1 MELIF
6 DNRKKKMEFKG
17 NVQEL
22 LDDLNVMREEVVIKV
37 NGKLSPETR
46 EVGPDDR
53 VEIIKVVF
61 GG

>member
-6 DNRKKKMEFKG
+6 DNQSSQRDFDG
-17 NVQEL
+17 TVQDL
-22 LDDLNVMREEVVIKV
+22 LKDLKVMREEVVIKV
-37 NGKLSPETR
+37 NGKLAPETR
-46 EVGPDDR
+46 MIRSEDR